1 MMRFLSLLS
10 ALLASAFLGGWGV
23 ACAATLDSSPPYSQ
37 PGIDAPELAALGP
50 LAVGFHSIRLV
61 EHAVPDVLA
70 YDKAKSAAILKDR
83 ALDVDIWYPAKPPAN
98 SRRVVYEGSFPAE
111 TPGQRVAFT
120 TPGLAVRDAPA
131 DRSHAYPLVVM
142 SHGYS
147 GTPVAMSW
155 LAENLASK
163 GYVVAAPHHDDPP
176 ISDPSKVIG
185 PIFLRPLDIAF
196 VAHSLQAR
204 ARGDDAFFA
213 GLVDPDRVV
222 LAGYSMGGYGVLAVA
237 GASLSPVSAAIV
249 PGGALTPYAR
259 GGAKIGDLHI
269 DGLKAVV
276 AISPAGG
283 AGPLTAWDP
292 AGMAALTTPSLF
304 IVGDRDQ
311 RVGYAPGVKTLFDG
325 AINAPRYMLV
335 YKDGGHSIGMDG
347 APATMRSKLWDLD
360 WFEDPVWRKDRIIG
374 VNLHM
379 ITAFLDLY
387 AKGDKGRAAYLDVIP
402 SSDDG
407 VWPPPAPGTAYGGY
421 SPGSGGVTVWK
432 GFQRGHAVGL
442 ELFHLEPAAKP

>member
-1 MMRFLSLLS
+1 MRIWSLLS
-10 ALLASAFLGGWGV
+10 ALLALGFVGEASVAFP
-23 ACAATLDSSPPYSQ
+23 ATVDSSPPYSQ
-37 PGIDAPELAALGP
+37 PGVDAPELAALGP
-50 LAVGFHSIRLV
+50 FAVGVHSIRLV

-70 YDKAKSAAILKDR
+70 YDRVKGAAMLKDR
-83 ALDVDIWYPAKPPAN
+83 ILDVDIWYPAKPLRN

-120 TPGLAVRDAPA
+120 TSGLAVRDAPA
-131 DRSHAYPLVVM
+131 DRRQSYPLVIM

-163 GYVVAAPHHDDPP
+163 GYVVVAPHHDDPP

-196 VAHSLQAR
+196 VAHTVQAR
-204 ARGDDAFFA
+204 ARGGDAFFA

-237 GASLSPVSAAIV
+237 GASLSPVSAAVV

-283 AGPLTAWDP
+283 AGPLTAWDA
-292 AGMAALTTPSLF
+292 AGLANLKTPSLF

-311 RVGYAPGVKTLFDG
+311 RVGYAPGVKTIFDG
-325 AINAPRYMLV
+325 AVNAPRYMLV
-335 YKDGGHSIGMDG
+335 YKEAGHSIGMDG
-347 APATMRSKLWDLD
+347 APDTMRAKLWDMD
-360 WFEDPVWRKDRIIG
+360 WFEDPVWRKERIIG
-374 VNLHM
+374 VDLHM

-387 AKGDKGRAAYLDVIP
+387 AKGDKSRAAYLDVIP

-407 VWPPPAPGTAYGGY
+407 VWPPSAPGTAYCGY

-442 ELFHLEPAAKP
+442 ELFHLEPAPKP